1 MGSQQIE
8 GPIQWIQSLDG
19 STSTTVYPSGASAGV
34 AAPNVRRNA
43 ARVHLGAEITGTTVS
58 TIISLYGYT
67 DAMASGTGATWAT
80 STWVFLGSLNGG
92 ASITTNTS
100 TWSSAAT
107 RTAFAEV
114 FSVSGANYSRYATR
128 AVGTSGTN
136 PLVSTYIGFIAD

>member
-1 MGSQQIE
+1 MGVQISE
-8 GPIQWIQSLDG
+8 SPIQWSQDLNG

-34 AAPNVRRNA
+34 AAPNARRNA
-43 ARVHLGAEITGTTVS
+43 SRVHVGTEITGTTVS

-67 DAMASGTGATWAT
+67 DAMSAGTAATWAT
-80 STWVFLGSLNGG
+80 STWVYLGALNNGS
-92 ASITTNTS
+92 SITPNTS
-100 TWSSAAT
+100 TWSSSAT

-114 FSVSGANYSRYATR
+114 FSVSGNNYSRYATR